1 MKKADPTEFKSYSS
15 LVFMLAVLALPGSAR
30 TSPISVAITGTVRI
44 VDDSNNILGG
54 SVVSGDTVTGV
65 YTYDSATPDS
75 NSIPEVGD
83 YWHTSAPFG
92 ISLTVNGLTFRTD
105 PDNVSFLVEIV
116 NDYAP
121 GIPPTDNYVLHS
133 YNNIFAVSAPAGM
146 FGGTSMD
153 LISWQLDDPT
163 ATALSSPDLPATPPV
178 LADWQSIFGL
188 DISSMG
194 DFGEMFLI
202 RSDITSAVLIEPDG
216 DGDGVP
222 DSEDQCPGTPVGA
235 IVDAHGCSI
244 EQLAPCVGPRSGGVW
259 ENHGQFVSAV
269 NAAAEAFQ
277 GAGLI
282 SDEQKDSIVENAAK
296 SDCGK

>member
-1 MKKADPTEFKSYSS
+1 MKKTDSTEFKSYSS

-75 NSIPEVGD
+75 NSIPEAGD

-121 GIPPTDNYVLHS
+121 GTPPTDNYVLHS

-163 ATALSSPDLPATPPV
+163 ATALSSP
-178 LADWQSIFGL
+178 
-188 DISSMG
+188 
-194 DFGEMFLI
+194 
-202 RSDITSAVLIEPDG
+202 
-216 DGDGVP
+216 
-222 DSEDQCPGTPVGA
+222 
-235 IVDAHGCSI
+235 
-244 EQLAPCVGPRSGGVW
+244 
-259 ENHGQFVSAV
+259 
-269 NAAAEAFQ
+269 
-277 GAGLI
+277 
-282 SDEQKDSIVENAAK
+282 
-296 SDCGK
+296 